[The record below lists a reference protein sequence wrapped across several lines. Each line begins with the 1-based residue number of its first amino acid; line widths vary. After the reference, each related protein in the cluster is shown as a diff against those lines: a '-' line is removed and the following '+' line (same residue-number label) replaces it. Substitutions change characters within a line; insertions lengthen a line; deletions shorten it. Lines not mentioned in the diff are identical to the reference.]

1 MKKSV
6 IKICVVGTLMIA
18 SVLCLSGIVQAKEM
32 EEIHLEQTE
41 ITLEEGKST
50 LLLYTVS
57 PAGTDNITEK
67 TWLSHNS
74 GIATVDENGKITAQ
88 KEGTTD
94 IDLVLIAKKEDGR
107 IILKLGNAKLRLAK
121 CQKRKS

>member
-50 LLLYTVS
+50 LLLYTELQ
-57 PAGTDNITEK
+57 IY
-67 TWLSHNS
+67 
-74 GIATVDENGKITAQ
+74 
-88 KEGTTD
+88 
-94 IDLVLIAKKEDGR
+94 KKM
-107 IILKLGNAKLRLAK
+107 
-121 CQKRKS
+121 Q

>member
-18 SVLCLSGIVQAKEM
+18 SALCLSGIVQAKEM

-57 PAGTDNITEK
+57 PAGTDNITFK
-67 TWLSHNS
+67 KWITQIS
-74 GIATVDENGKITAQ
+74 GFA
-88 KEGTTD
+88 
-94 IDLVLIAKKEDGR
+94 R
-107 IILKLGNAKLRLAK
+107 FY
-121 CQKRKS
+121 